1 MGRPMK
7 IEPHVTIEE
16 MKEKLH
22 TADVERQRG
31 KWLVISNAL
40 VDPRPAE
47 TIAVHTAT
55 SLWFVYHTVSDY
67 NRLGPASIEEDGR
80 GGRHHAYL
88 TEAEDVAVL
97 ESVRAQAEAGELV
110 TTRSIKQAFEQ
121 RVGHEV
127 HPDTITKLL
136 HRHEWD
142 TQLPR
147 RQHPKSNPALQG
159 E

>member
-16 MKEKLH
+16 IKEKLH

-47 TIAVHTAT
+47 TIALHTAT

-80 GGRHHAYL
+80 GGRYHAYL
-88 TEAEDVAVL
+88 TEAEEVAVL
-97 ESVRAQAEAGELV
+97 ESVRAQAEAGGRIYQLGGDV
-110 TTRSIKQAFEQ
+110 T
-121 RVGHEV
+121 
-127 HPDTITKLL
+127 
-136 HRHEWD
+136 
-142 TQLPR
+142 R
-147 RQHPKSNPALQG
+147 RPIWAMLNG
-159 E
+159 T